1 MSKVLVL
8 SDKERDILFSV
19 LDALEGKTLEEFVR
33 KNELEDPYYIDEIDR
48 TLDEI
53 FTKLSVD

>member
-1 MSKVLVL
+1 MGKVLVL

-53 FTKLSVD
+53 FTKLQ

>member
-48 TLDEI
+48 TLDGI
-53 FTKLSVD
+53 FRRL

>member
-19 LDALEGKTLEEFVR
+19 LDALEGKTLREFVI
-33 KNELEDPYYIDEIDR
+33 KHELEEPYNIEEIDKA
-48 TLDEI
+48 LDEI
-53 FTKLSVD
+53 FTKLSID